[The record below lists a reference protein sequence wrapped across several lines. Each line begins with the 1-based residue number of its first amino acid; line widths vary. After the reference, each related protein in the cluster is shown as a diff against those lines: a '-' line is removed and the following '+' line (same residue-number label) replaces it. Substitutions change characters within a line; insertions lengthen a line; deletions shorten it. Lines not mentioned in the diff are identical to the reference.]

1 VIGDR
6 INLHKELDN
15 LYSLPHSLVGLLNQ
29 SSRLRWAGHVACMGE
44 TRNMY
49 KALVGKPEGKRPF
62 GRFSHRWRLI
72 K

>member
-1 VIGDR
+1 
-6 INLHKELDN
+6 
-15 LYSLPHSLVGLLNQ
+15 
-29 SSRLRWAGHVACMGE
+29 MGE

-49 KALVGKPEGKRPF
+49 KALVGKSEGKRPF